1 MKVTLRD
8 KLGADLDKLRLQL
21 PAQEEPKPLVG
32 VVVPDP
38 RPKPSADPLHVHL
51 KREAKEPHDPELLQQ
66 IDEGQLVGEI
76 LDWLFAKGYFKD
88 SVIRTSLIV
97 AQREFFKE
105 RGR

>member
-38 RPKPSADPLHVHL
+38 NPHPPKDPLHVRP
-51 KREAKEPHDPELLQQ
+51 KREAKELHDPELLQQ
-66 IDEGQLVGEI
+66 IDEGQLVGEL
-76 LDWLFAKGYFKD
+76 LDWLFAQGLLG
-88 SVIRTSLIV
+88 VTVERRELV
-97 AQREFFKE
+97 GLQRQFFKE